1 MYGTGTDKMVHSA
14 RVPLNQVQIQD
25 EFWNYYIQLV
35 RDVVVPY
42 QWEALNDRVG
52 SAEPSGAVR
61 NFKIAAGLEQG
72 DFYGM
77 VFQDSDIAKWLE
89 AVAYLLEAKRD
100 PALEEIADGLI
111 DIIALAQQDDGY
123 LNTYFTVKEPG
134 QKWTNLAECHELYC
148 AGHMIEAGVAYFQAT
163 GKRKLLDVV
172 SRFADHIDSVFGT
185 EPGKLAG
192 YDGHQEIELA
202 LVKLYQATG
211 NERYLRLGR
220 YFVDQRGQ
228 KPSFYQIQLD
238 ERGGKTHWPSGNEAV
253 DLEYNQSHLPVR
265 EQEKAIGHAVRLLYM
280 LTGMADVAAETGDKS
295 LLAACRKLWDNIVSR
310 QMYITGGVGSMPQ
323 GEAFS
328 FDYDLPND
336 TVYAETCASIG
347 LIFFAQR
354 MLRIAPESQF
364 ADVMERALYNTVVG
378 GMSRDGKH
386 FFYVNP
392 LEVDPKACGGAN
404 RKYDHI
410 KPVRQEWFGCA
421 CCPPNVARL
430 LASLGEYIY
439 TVQGNTLYTH
449 LYIGGEAA
457 LEVAGN
463 KVTLKQT
470 SNYPWDGKIKL
481 EVIRAEAG
489 EAFGLAVRIPGWCK
503 EASLTVNGAGYPLND
518 QTMINGYAR
527 IERAWQPGD
536 ILELR
541 VEMPVTRIYSHPL
554 VRANAGKVALQ
565 RGPLV
570 YCLEQAD
577 NGPHLHEIVLPRDAE
592 FRAGKED
599 SLLGG
604 IVSIEAEAL
613 RLRDEEWPGGLYSS
627 EPAPGMK
634 NDTVKFI
641 PYYAWAN
648 RGEGEMSVWV
658 REQ

>member
-1 MYGTGTDKMVHSA
+1 MVKSANTAYAA
-14 RVPLNQVQIQD
+14 RVPLHQVHIWD
-25 EFWNYYIQLV
+25 EFWSYYINLV

-42 QWEALNDRVG
+42 QWDALNDRVN

-89 AVAYLLEAKRD
+89 AVAYLLESKPD
-100 PALEEIADGLI
+100 PALEDIADGLI
-111 DIIALAQQDDGY
+111 DIIAMAQQEDGY
-123 LNTYFTVKEPG
+123 LNTYFTIKEPG
-134 QKWTNLAECHELYC
+134 QRWTNLAECHELYC
-148 AGHMIEAGVAYFQAT
+148 AGHMIEAGVAYYRAT

-185 EPGKLAG
+185 DPGKLAG

-202 LVKLYQATG
+202 LIKLYQATG

-228 KPSFYQIQLD
+228 KPSFYAIQLE
-238 ERGGKTHWPSGNEAV
+238 ERGGKTHWPGNVAL
-253 DLEYNQSHLPVR
+253 DLEYSQSHVPVR
-265 EQEKAIGHAVRLLYM
+265 EQDKAIGHAVRLLYM
-280 LTGMADVAAETGDKS
+280 LTGMADVAAETGDDS
-295 LLAACRKLWDNIVSR
+295 LFAACRRLWDNIVTR

-354 MLRIAPESQF
+354 MLRISPEAPF

-404 RKYDHI
+404 RKYDHV

-439 TVQGNTLYTH
+439 TVQEGTLYTH
-449 LYIGGEAA
+449 LYIGGEAQ
-457 LEVAGN
+457 LEVGGG
-463 KVTLKQT
+463 KVKLKQA
-470 SNYPWDGKIKL
+470 SNYPWDGKIRL
-481 EVIRAEAG
+481 EVEPDGAPGSFA
-489 EAFGLAVRIPGWCK
+489 LALRIPGWCK
-503 EASLTVNGAGYPLND
+503 HASLKLNGSAYPLND
-518 QTMINGYAR
+518 QTVVNGYVR
-527 IERAWQPGD
+527 IEREWAAGD
-536 ILELR
+536 AVELEL
-541 VEMPVTRIYSHPL
+541 EMSVQRIYSHPL

-570 YCLEQAD
+570 YCLEEAD
-577 NGPHLHEIVLPRDAE
+577 NGSNLHEIVLPREAE
-592 FRAGKED
+592 LTAAREE

-604 IVSIEAEAL
+604 VVTVRAEAEKL
-613 RLRDEEWPGGLYSS
+613 REEDWTNGLYSP
-627 EPAPGMK
+627 EAAPGTK
-634 NDTVKFI
+634 PHPVKFI

-648 RGEGEMSVWV
+648 RGEGEMTVWV
-658 REQ
+658 RER

>member
-1 MYGTGTDKMVHSA
+1 MVKSANTVYAA
-14 RVPLNQVQIQD
+14 RVPLHQVHIRD
-25 EFWNYYIQLV
+25 EFWSYYINLV

-42 QWEALNDRVG
+42 QWDALNDRVN

-89 AVAYLLEAKRD
+89 AVAYLLESKPD
-100 PALEEIADGLI
+100 PALEDIADGLI
-111 DIIALAQQDDGY
+111 DIIAMAQQEDGY
-123 LNTYFTVKEPG
+123 LNTYFTIKEPG
-134 QKWTNLAECHELYC
+134 QRWTNLAECHELYC
-148 AGHMIEAGVAYFQAT
+148 AGHMIEAGVAYYRAT

-185 EPGKLAG
+185 DPGKLAG

-202 LVKLYQATG
+202 LIKLYQATG

-228 KPSFYQIQLD
+228 KPSFYAIQLE
-238 ERGGKTHWPSGNEAV
+238 ERGGKTHWPGNVAL
-253 DLEYNQSHLPVR
+253 DLEYSQSHVPVR
-265 EQEKAIGHAVRLLYM
+265 EQDKAIGHAVRLLYM
-280 LTGMADVAAETGDKS
+280 LTGMADVAAETGDDS
-295 LLAACRKLWDNIVSR
+295 LFAACRRLWDNIVTR

-354 MLRIAPESQF
+354 MLRISPEAPF

-404 RKYDHI
+404 RKYDHV

-439 TVQGNTLYTH
+439 TVHEGTLYTH
-449 LYIGGEAA
+449 LYIGGEAQ
-457 LEVAGN
+457 LEVGGG
-463 KVTLKQT
+463 KVKLKQA
-470 SNYPWDGKIKL
+470 SNYPWDGKIRL
-481 EVIRAEAG
+481 EVEPDEAAG
-489 EAFGLAVRIPGWCK
+489 SFALALRIPGWCK
-503 EASLTVNGAGYPLND
+503 HASLKLNGTAYPLND
-518 QTMINGYAR
+518 QTVVNGYVR
-527 IERAWQPGD
+527 IEREWVAGD
-536 ILELR
+536 AVELELD
-541 VEMPVTRIYSHPL
+541 MPVQRIYSHPL

-570 YCLEQAD
+570 YCLEEAD
-577 NGPHLHEIVLPRDAE
+577 NGANLHEIVLPREAE
-592 FRAGKED
+592 LTAAREE

-604 IVSIEAEAL
+604 VVTVRAEAEKL
-613 RLRDEEWPGGLYSS
+613 REEDWTNGLYSP
-627 EPAPGMK
+627 EAAPGTK
-634 NDTVKFI
+634 PHPVKFI

-648 RGEGEMSVWV
+648 RGEGEMTVWV
-658 REQ
+658 RER

>member
-1 MYGTGTDKMVHSA
+1 MCGPERLVHSA
-14 RVPLNQVQIQD
+14 RVPLNQVKIQD

-61 NFKIAAGLEQG
+61 NFKIAAGMEQG

-89 AVAYLLEAKRD
+89 AVAYLLESRPD
-100 PALEEIADGLI
+100 PELEEIADGLI
-111 DIIALAQQDDGY
+111 DLVAMAQQEDGY
-123 LNTYFTVKEPG
+123 LNTYFTVKEPDG
-134 QKWTNLAECHELYC
+134 RWTNLAECHELYC
-148 AGHMIEAGVAYFQAT
+148 AGHMIEAGVAYYRAT
-163 GKRKLLDVV
+163 GKKKLLDVV
-172 SRFADHIDSVFGT
+172 SRFADHIDSVFGN

-211 NERYLRLGR
+211 NERYLQLSR
-220 YFVDQRGQ
+220 YFLDQRGQ
-228 KPSFYQIQLD
+228 KPSFYQIQLE
-238 ERGGKTHWPSGNEAV
+238 ERGGKTHWPQGSDGI
-253 DLEYNQSHLPVR
+253 DHEYNQSHLPVR
-265 EQEKAIGHAVRLLYM
+265 EQETAIGHAVRLVYM
-280 LTGMADVAAETGDKS
+280 LTGMADVAAETGDET
-295 LLAACRKLWDNIVSR
+295 LLAACRRLWNNIVSK
-310 QMYITGGVGSMPQ
+310 QMYITGGIGSMPQ

-354 MLRIAPESQF
+354 MLRMLPESQY
-364 ADVMERALYNTVVG
+364 ADVLEQALYNTVVG

-404 RKYDHI
+404 HKYDHV

-439 TVQGNTLYTH
+439 TVQGNTVYTH
-449 LYIGGEAA
+449 LYIGGEAK
-457 LEVAGN
+457 LEVEGRA
-463 KVTLKQT
+463 VTLKQT
-470 SNYPWDGKIKL
+470 TNYPWDGRVKM
-481 EVIRAEAG
+481 EVFPQQPG
-489 EAFGLAVRIPGWCK
+489 SLTLGLRIPGWCQR
-503 EASLTVNGAGYPLND
+503 STVTLSINGAPYSLEEA
-518 QTMINGYAR
+518 QIVNGYAR
-527 IERAWQPGD
+527 IERDWQSGD
-536 ILELR
+536 TVELFMD
-541 VEMPVTRIYSHPL
+541 MPVVRMYSHPL

-577 NGPHLHEIVLPRDAE
+577 NGPNLHEIVLPREAE
-592 FRAGKED
+592 LHASKEED
-599 SLLGG
+599 LLDGV
-604 IVSIEAEAL
+604 VSIQAKAL
-613 RLRDEEWPGGLYSS
+613 RPHIEEWDGKLYGSS
-627 EPAPGMK
+627 PVTSMK
-634 NDTVKFI
+634 QVPVKFI

-648 RGEGEMSVWV
+648 RGEGEMMVWI

>member
-1 MYGTGTDKMVHSA
+1 MVKSANTAYAA
-14 RVPLNQVQIQD
+14 RVPLHQVHIQD
-25 EFWNYYIQLV
+25 EFWSYYINLV

-42 QWEALNDRVG
+42 QWDALNDRVN

-89 AVAYLLEAKRD
+89 AVAYLLESKPD
-100 PALEEIADGLI
+100 PALEDIADGLI
-111 DIIALAQQDDGY
+111 DIIAMAQQEDGY
-123 LNTYFTVKEPG
+123 LNTYFTIKEPG
-134 QKWTNLAECHELYC
+134 QRWTNLAECHELYC
-148 AGHMIEAGVAYFQAT
+148 AGHMIEAGVAYYRAT

-185 EPGKLAG
+185 DPGKLAG

-202 LVKLYQATG
+202 LIKLYQATG

-228 KPSFYQIQLD
+228 KPSFYAIQLE
-238 ERGGKTHWPSGNEAV
+238 ERGGKTHWPGNVAL
-253 DLEYNQSHLPVR
+253 DLEYSQSHVPVR
-265 EQEKAIGHAVRLLYM
+265 EQDKAIGHAVRLLYM
-280 LTGMADVAAETGDKS
+280 LTGMADVAAETGDDS
-295 LLAACRKLWDNIVSR
+295 LFAACRRLWDNIVTR

-354 MLRIAPESQF
+354 MLRISPEAPF

-439 TVQGNTLYTH
+439 TVHEGTLYTH
-449 LYIGGEAA
+449 LYIGGEAQ
-457 LEVAGN
+457 LEVGGG
-463 KVTLKQT
+463 KVKLKQA
-470 SNYPWDGKIKL
+470 SNYPWDGKIRL
-481 EVIRAEAG
+481 EVEPDGAAG
-489 EAFGLAVRIPGWCK
+489 SFALALRIPGWCK
-503 EASLTVNGAGYPLND
+503 RASLKLNGSAYPLND
-518 QTMINGYAR
+518 QTVVNGYVR
-527 IERAWQPGD
+527 IEREWAAGD
-536 ILELR
+536 VVELDL
-541 VEMPVTRIYSHPL
+541 EMPVQRIYSHPL

-570 YCLEQAD
+570 YCLEEAD
-577 NGPHLHEIVLPRDAE
+577 NGANLHEIVLPREAE
-592 FRAGKED
+592 LTAVREEQ
-599 SLLGG
+599 LLGG
-604 IVSIEAEAL
+604 VVTVRSEAEKL
-613 RLRDEEWPGGLYSS
+613 REEDWTNGLYSP
-627 EPAPGMK
+627 EAVPGTK
-634 NDTVKFI
+634 PHPVKFI

-648 RGEGEMSVWV
+648 RGEGEMTVWV
-658 REQ
+658 RER

>member
-1 MYGTGTDKMVHSA
+1 MVKSANTAYAA
-14 RVPLNQVQIQD
+14 RVPLHQVHIQD
-25 EFWNYYIQLV
+25 EFWSYYINLV

-42 QWEALNDRVG
+42 QWDALNDRVN

-89 AVAYLLEAKRD
+89 AVAYLLESKPD
-100 PALEEIADGLI
+100 PALEDIADGLI
-111 DIIALAQQDDGY
+111 DIIAMAQQEDGY
-123 LNTYFTVKEPG
+123 LNTYFTIKEPG
-134 QKWTNLAECHELYC
+134 QRWTNLAECHELYC
-148 AGHMIEAGVAYFQAT
+148 AGHMIEAGVAYYRAT
-163 GKRKLLDVV
+163 GKGKLLDVV

-185 EPGKLAG
+185 DPGKLAG

-202 LVKLYQATG
+202 LIKLYQATG

-228 KPSFYQIQLD
+228 KPNFYAIQLE
-238 ERGGKTHWPSGNEAV
+238 ERGGKTHWPGNMAL
-253 DLEYNQSHLPVR
+253 DLEYSQSHVPVR
-265 EQEKAIGHAVRLLYM
+265 EQDKAIGHAVRLLYM
-280 LTGMADVAAETGDKS
+280 LTGMADVAAETGDAS
-295 LLAACRKLWDNIVSR
+295 LLAACRRLWDNIVTR

-354 MLRIAPESQF
+354 MLRISPEAPF

-404 RKYDHI
+404 RKYDHV

-439 TVQGNTLYTH
+439 TVHEGTLYTH
-449 LYIGGEAA
+449 LYIGGEAQ
-457 LEVAGN
+457 LEVGGG
-463 KVTLKQT
+463 KVKLKQA
-470 SNYPWDGKIKL
+470 SNYPWDGKIRL
-481 EVIRAEAG
+481 EAEPDGAAG
-489 EAFGLAVRIPGWCK
+489 SFALALRLPGWCK
-503 EASLTVNGAGYPLND
+503 RASLKLNGSAYPLND
-518 QTMINGYAR
+518 QTVVNGYVR
-527 IERAWQPGD
+527 IEREWAAGD
-536 ILELR
+536 VVELDL
-541 VEMPVTRIYSHPL
+541 EMPVQRIYSHPL

-570 YCLEQAD
+570 YCLEEAD
-577 NGPHLHEIVLPRDAE
+577 NGSNLHEIVLPREAE
-592 FRAGKED
+592 LTAVREEQ
-599 SLLGG
+599 LLGG
-604 IVSIEAEAL
+604 VVTVRAEAEKL
-613 RLRDEEWPGGLYSS
+613 REEDWTNGLYSP
-627 EPAPGMK
+627 EAVPGTK
-634 NDTVKFI
+634 PHPVKFI

-648 RGEGEMSVWV
+648 RGEGEMTVWV
-658 REQ
+658 RER

>member
-1 MYGTGTDKMVHSA
+1 MVKSANTAYAA
-14 RVPLNQVQIQD
+14 RVPLHQVHIQD
-25 EFWNYYIQLV
+25 EFWSYYINLV

-42 QWEALNDRVG
+42 QWDALNDRVN

-89 AVAYLLEAKRD
+89 AVAYLLESKPD
-100 PALEEIADGLI
+100 PALEDIADGLI
-111 DIIALAQQDDGY
+111 DIIAMAQQEDGY
-123 LNTYFTVKEPG
+123 LNTYFTIKEPG
-134 QKWTNLAECHELYC
+134 QRWTNLAECHELYC
-148 AGHMIEAGVAYFQAT
+148 AGHMIEAGVAYYRAT

-185 EPGKLAG
+185 DPGKLAG

-202 LVKLYQATG
+202 LIKLYQATG

-228 KPSFYQIQLD
+228 KPSFYAIQLE
-238 ERGGKTHWPSGNEAV
+238 ERGGKTHWPGNVAL
-253 DLEYNQSHLPVR
+253 DLEYSQSHVPVR
-265 EQEKAIGHAVRLLYM
+265 EQDKAIGHAVRLLYM
-280 LTGMADVAAETGDKS
+280 LTGMADVAAETGDDS
-295 LLAACRKLWDNIVSR
+295 LFAACRRLWDNIVTR

-354 MLRIAPESQF
+354 MLRISPEAPF

-439 TVQGNTLYTH
+439 TLHEGTLYTH
-449 LYIGGEAA
+449 LYIGGEAQ
-457 LEVAGN
+457 LEVGGG
-463 KVTLKQT
+463 KVKLKQA
-470 SNYPWDGKIKL
+470 SNYPWDGKIRL
-481 EVIRAEAG
+481 EVEPVGAAG
-489 EAFGLAVRIPGWCK
+489 SFALALRIPGWCK
-503 EASLTVNGAGYPLND
+503 RASLKLNGSTYPLND
-518 QTMINGYAR
+518 QTVVNGYVR
-527 IERAWQPGD
+527 IEREWAAGD
-536 ILELR
+536 VVELDL
-541 VEMPVTRIYSHPL
+541 EMPVQRIYSHPL

-570 YCLEQAD
+570 YCLEEAD
-577 NGPHLHEIVLPRDAE
+577 NGANLHEIVLPREAE
-592 FRAGKED
+592 LTAVREEQ
-599 SLLGG
+599 LLGG
-604 IVSIEAEAL
+604 VVTVRAEAEKL
-613 RLRDEEWPGGLYSS
+613 REEDWTNGLYSP
-627 EPAPGMK
+627 EAVPGTK
-634 NDTVKFI
+634 PHPVKFI

-648 RGEGEMSVWV
+648 RGEGEMTVWV
-658 REQ
+658 RER